1 MSTAPGRGL
10 AGTLVRGLS
19 RTPALLLSVPVWIYR
34 KVISPCKPPTCRFRP
49 TCSAYALE
57 ALRVHGALRGSWLA
71 TKRICR
77 CHPFT
82 EPGFDPVPPPRS
94 AGPLPPV
101 GPSNDAH
108 GAS

>member
-1 MSTAPGRGL
+1 MSTAAERGL

-19 RTPALLLSVPVWIYR
+19 RVPALLLSVPVWIYR

-94 AGPLPPV
+94 ADPRPT
-101 GPSNDAH
+101 SRATDDTH